1 MVCVTGGASGH
12 ISSPPVTSPHWSCH
26 SSLVTGQ
33 QNLNSPSRLSEGCPF
48 QIYLHLDYEQWHDFN
63 PVDGSHDP
71 IKNKTRKLAFNVVH
85 GAEMAG
91 VSPAL

>member
-33 QNLNSPSRLSEGCPF
+33 QNQISPSRLSEGCPF
-48 QIYLHLDYEQWHDFN
+48 QIYLHLDYEEW
-63 PVDGSHDP
+63 HDP
-71 IKNKTRKLAFNVVH
+71 IKKQDPEASIQRGPWGRNGR
-85 GAEMAG
+85 GE
-91 VSPAL
+91 SYPID